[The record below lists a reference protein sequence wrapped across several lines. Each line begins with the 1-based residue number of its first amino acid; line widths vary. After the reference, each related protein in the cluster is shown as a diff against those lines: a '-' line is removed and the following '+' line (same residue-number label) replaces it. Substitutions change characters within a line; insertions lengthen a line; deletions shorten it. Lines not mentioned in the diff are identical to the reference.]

1 MNEGHLESLALEWLE
16 GLGYTCLTGEDV
28 SIGGSQEARTKY
40 TEVVLRPQLEAAVAR
55 LNPSAPVVSQTAAV
69 TKLTDYANQSVI
81 DGNREIYGWLRGG
94 VPVEVIGEDGHR
106 AIERLKVIDFDAPA
120 SNDLHAVQQFTVH
133 GQNIRR
139 PDVVVFINGLPLVV
153 VELKNPA
160 DENADIEAA
169 YNQIQ
174 TYKDDIPQL
183 FHFNLLN
190 IISDGINARYGS
202 LTADFSRHGFWRL
215 LGDAKNADSS
225 LMELEVMVRGLL
237 APETL
242 LGFFRGFV
250 AYAISDGSPSV
261 KVVAQWHQY
270 QGVRKALGR
279 AIDCLENKRD
289 GKGGVVWF
297 TQGSGKSFLAV
308 FYAMALRD
316 HSAFKAPTIV
326 VVTDRIDLDDQLFE
340 TFAGCSESLKATPVQ
355 ADDRDDLRDLLGQ
368 SEAGG
373 IYFTTIN
380 KFAPKEGQNTVESL
394 CDRENVI
401 VIVDEA
407 HRTQY
412 GFTAQTDRKTG
423 EQKYGLAKHM
433 RDSLPNAIYLGMTG
447 TPVSLDDRD
456 TEAVFGTYVDIY
468 DMAAAQEDKA
478 VVPISYESRVI
489 DLSFNEADEQALREE
504 FQAAVEEESREEANR
519 TISKNTRLEAIA
531 MADGRL
537 EEVAHDLVAHW
548 TLRRESMPKGKAM
561 VVAISREAAVR
572 LYDALIA
579 KGGEGWG
586 SDQLTKGKVKVVMT
600 GSASDPAHF
609 KPHQTNKQDKEL
621 LKKRLRDPDDELEM
635 VIVRDMWLTGFD
647 APPVNTLYVDKPMQ
661 GHGLMQAIARVNRV
675 WRDKPGGLVV
685 DYIGLGEE
693 LKKAIKTY
701 TRDAKTD
708 KPPVDVS
715 GEALTILLDTIDAI
729 RQTFFSDFDYS
740 GFLDPQIALKLLGP
754 AMNHL
759 IKLEHEKTE
768 KNGDD
773 KHGWTVKKYLDA
785 VARLGKAQALAG
797 THKEAIALREEIG
810 FFQAIAASLRKH
822 TAAGRKVS
830 KAEKE
835 AALRQLVAKGV
846 IVEGVTDLFGTLGL
860 DKPDIGLLDEA
871 FLEQVRAM
879 PHQNLAAE
887 LLQRL
892 VSDAIKARG
901 RKNAMQEVE
910 FTEKLKESIQK
921 YKNRGLTTVQIID
934 ELIKMAKE
942 LNAAK
947 PPDDM
952 SDEEWAF
959 YQALA
964 TNESAV
970 RDLGDPVLRALAHEL
985 TDKLRKSATIDWQR
999 RGSARA
1005 KMRMLVK
1012 VLLAK
1017 YRYPPDK
1024 RTDAIDKVI
1033 TQAELL
1039 ADDWGFEQPSVA

>member
-1 MNEGHLESLALEWLE
+1 MKEDDLETLTLEWLE
-16 GLGYTCLTGEDV
+16 GIGYTCLTGEDV
-28 SIGGSQEARTKY
+28 SLGGSHEARTKY
-40 TEVVLRPQLEAAVAR
+40 TEVVLRPYLEASISRLNPDVPAASRAAAVA
-55 LNPSAPVVSQTAAV
+55 
-69 TKLTDYANQSVI
+69 KFTDYSNQSLI
-81 DGNREIYGWLRGG
+81 DGNREIYSWLRGG
-94 VPVEVIGEDGHR
+94 VPVEVTGSDGHR
-106 AIERLKVIDFDAPA
+106 SIERLKIFDFDNWAN
-120 SNDLHAVQQFTVH
+120 NDLLAVQQFTVH
-133 GQNIRR
+133 GQHIRR
-139 PDVVVFINGLPLVV
+139 PDVVIFINGLPLVV
-153 VELKNPA
+153 IELKNPA

-174 TYKDDIPQL
+174 TYKSDIPQL

-190 IISDGINARYGS
+190 IVSDGVNARYGS
-202 LTADFSRHGFWRL
+202 LTADFARHGFWRL
-215 LGDAKNADSS
+215 LNDVKNADNS

-242 LGFFRGFV
+242 LRFFRGFV
-250 AYAISDGSPSV
+250 AYSIEDGYPSI
-261 KVVAQWHQY
+261 KVIAQWHQY
-270 QGVRKALGR
+270 QGVNKALVR

-297 TQGSGKSFLAV
+297 TQGSGKSYLAV

-316 HSAFKAPTIV
+316 HPAFRAPTIV

-340 TFAGCSESLKATPVQ
+340 TFAGCRESLKATPVQ
-355 ADDRDDLRDLLGQ
+355 AEDREKLQELLGE

-380 KFAPKEGQNTVESL
+380 KFSPKSGESKVESL
-394 CDRENVI
+394 CGRENVV

-412 GFTAQTDRKTG
+412 GITAQTDSKTG

-433 RDSLPNAIYLGMTG
+433 RDALPNAIYLGLTG

-468 DMAAAQEDKA
+468 DMASAQEDMA

-489 DLSFNEADEQALREE
+489 NLSFNEADEQSLAELFHEVIENESLEE
-504 FQAAVEEESREEANR
+504 VNK
-519 TISKNTRLEAIA
+519 TVSKNTRLEAIA

-537 EEVAHDLVAHW
+537 EQLADDLISHW
-548 TLRRESMPKGKAM
+548 ELRRESMPKGKAM
-561 VVAISREAAVR
+561 VVSISRESAVR
-572 LYDALIA
+572 LYDALVA
-579 KGGEGWG
+579 RGGDDWG
-586 SDQLTKGKVKVVMT
+586 SDDLTTGKVKVVMT

-609 KPHQTNKQDKEL
+609 KPHQTNKLEKEL

-675 WRDKPGGLVV
+675 WKDKPGGLVV

-701 TRDAKTD
+701 TRDAKAA
-708 KPPVDVS
+708 KPPVDIS

-729 RQTFFSDFDYS
+729 RKTFFSSFDYS
-740 GFLDPQIALKLLGP
+740 GFLEPQTALKLLGP

-759 IKLEHEKTE
+759 IELEREKT
-768 KNGDD
+768 KQHGND

-785 VARLGKAQALAG
+785 VAKLGKAQALAG
-797 THKEAIALREEIG
+797 TRKEAIALREEVG
-810 FFQAIAASLRKH
+810 FLQAIAASMRKY
-822 TAAGRKVS
+822 TAAGRTVS

-871 FLEQVRAM
+871 FLEQVAEM
-879 PHQNLAAE
+879 PQKNLAAE

-892 VSDAIKARG
+892 VADAIKARG
-901 RKNAMQEVE
+901 RKNAMQEAE
-910 FTEKLKESIQK
+910 FTEKLKESILRYQ
-921 YKNRGLTTVQIID
+921 NRGLTTIQIID

-952 SDEEWAF
+952 SEEEWAF

-964 TNESAV
+964 ANESAV
-970 RDLGDPVLRALAHEL
+970 RDLGHPVLRSLAVKL
-985 TDKLRKSATIDWQR
+985 TDQIRKSSTINWQK
-999 RGSARA
+999 RGDARA
-1005 KMRMLVK
+1005 RMRTMIK
-1012 VLLAK
+1012 ILLRTHK
-1017 YRYPPDK
+1017 YPPDK
-1024 RTDAIDKVI
+1024 SEEALNRVI
-1033 TQAELL
+1033 EQAERLSDEW
-1039 ADDWGFEQPSVA
+1039 AFEQP

>member
-1 MNEGHLESLALEWLE
+1 MKEDDLESLCLEWLD

-28 SIGGSQEARTKY
+28 SLGGSQEARTKY
-40 TEVVLRPQLEAAVAR
+40 TEVVLRPQLEASVAR
-55 LNPSAPVVSQTAAV
+55 LNPGVPAISQAAAV
-69 TKLTDYANQSVI
+69 AKLADYANQSLT
-81 DGNREIYGWLRGG
+81 DGNREVYGWLRGG
-94 VPVEVIGEDGHR
+94 VPVEVTGSDGHR
-106 AIERLKVIDFDAPA
+106 AIERLKVIDFDEPA
-120 SNDLHAVQQFTVH
+120 SNDLLAVQQFTVH
-133 GQNIRR
+133 GQQIRR
-139 PDVVVFINGLPLVV
+139 PDVVVFINGVPLVV

-174 TYKDDIPQL
+174 TYKVDIPQL

-202 LTADFSRHGFWRL
+202 LTADFARHGFWRL
-215 LGDAKNADSS
+215 LNDAKNADTT

-242 LGFFRGFV
+242 LRFLRGFV
-250 AYAISDGSPSV
+250 AYAISDGSPSI
-261 KVVAQWHQY
+261 KVIAQWHQY
-270 QGVRKALGR
+270 QGVHKALTR
-279 AIDCLENKRD
+279 AVDCLEHKRD

-316 HSAFKAPTIV
+316 HPAFRAPTIV

-355 ADDRDDLRDLLGQ
+355 ANDRDELRDLLGQ

-380 KFAPKEGQNTVESL
+380 KFAPKAGESKVESL
-394 CDRENVI
+394 CDRENVV

-412 GFTAQTDRKTG
+412 GITAQTDRKTG

-433 RDSLPNAIYLGMTG
+433 RDALPHAIYLGMTG

-456 TEAVFGTYVDIY
+456 TEAVFGTYVDVY

-504 FQAAVEEESREEANR
+504 FEAAIEEESLEEANR

-537 EEVAHDLVAHW
+537 EKLADDLMSHW
-548 TLRRESMPKGKAM
+548 ALRRESMPKGKAM

-572 LYDALIA
+572 LYDALVA
-579 KGGEGWG
+579 KGDDGWD
-586 SDQLTKGKVKVVMT
+586 SDQLTKGKVKIVMT
-600 GSASDPAHF
+600 GTASDPAHF
-609 KPHQTNKQDKEL
+609 KPHQTNKQEKEL

-693 LKKAIKTY
+693 LKKAIQTY

-708 KPPVDVS
+708 KSPVDVS

-729 RQTFFSDFDYS
+729 RKTFFNGFDYS
-740 GFLDPQIALKLLGP
+740 GFLDPKTALKLLGP

-759 IKLEHEKTE
+759 IELERDKTT
-768 KNGDD
+768 KHGDD

-797 THKEAIALREEIG
+797 TRKEAIELREEIG
-810 FFQAIAASLRKH
+810 FFQAIAVSMRKH
-822 TAAGRKVS
+822 TTAGRSVS

-846 IVEGVTDLFGTLGL
+846 IVEGVTDLFGTLGI

-871 FLEQVRAM
+871 FLEQVREM
-879 PHQNLAAE
+879 PHKNLAAE

-892 VSDAIKARG
+892 VADAIKARG
-901 RKNAMQEVE
+901 RKNAMQEAE
-910 FTEKLKESIQK
+910 FTEKLRESIQK
-921 YKNRGLTTVQIID
+921 YQNRGLTTVQIID
-934 ELIKMAKE
+934 ELVKMAKE

-952 SDEEWAF
+952 TDEEWAF

-964 TNESAV
+964 ANESAV
-970 RDLGDPVLRALAHEL
+970 RELGHPVLRSLAVKL
-985 TDKLRKSATIDWQR
+985 TDQIRKSSTINWQK
-999 RGSARA
+999 RGDARA
-1005 KMRMLVK
+1005 RMRTMIK
-1012 VLLAK
+1012 ILLRTHK
-1017 YRYPPDK
+1017 YPPDASQ
-1024 RTDAIDKVI
+1024 DAMDRVI
-1033 TQAELL
+1033 EQAERLS
-1039 ADDWGFEQPSVA
+1039 DDWAFEQP

>member
-1 MNEGHLESLALEWLE
+1 MKEDHLESLTLEWLA
-16 GLGYTCLTGEDV
+16 GLGYTCLTGEEV
-28 SIGGSQEARTKY
+28 SLSGSEEARTKY
-40 TEVVLRPQLEAAVAR
+40 TEVVLVPRLEAAVAR
-55 LNPSAPVVSQTAAV
+55 LNPNTPVAAQAAAV
-69 TKLTDYANQSVI
+69 ARLGDYANQSI
-81 DGNREIYGWLRGG
+81 TDGNREVYGWLRGG
-94 VPVEVIGEDGHR
+94 VEVEVIGDDGHR
-106 AIERLKVIDFDAPA
+106 GIERLKVIDVENPMK
-120 SNDLHAVQQFTVH
+120 NDFLAVQQFTVH
-133 GQNIRR
+133 GHHIRR
-139 PDVVVFINGLPLVV
+139 PDIVIFINGLPLVV
-153 VELKNPA
+153 IELKNPA

-174 TYKDDIPQL
+174 TYKTDIPQL
-183 FHFNLLN
+183 FHYNLLN
-190 IISDGINARYGS
+190 VLSDGVNARYGS

-215 LGDAKNADSS
+215 INDCKNADSS
-225 LMELEVMVRGLL
+225 LLELEVLVRGLL

-242 LGFFRGFV
+242 LRFFRGFV
-250 AYAISDGSPSV
+250 AFAVSDGSPSA
-261 KVVAQWHQY
+261 KVIAQWHQY
-270 QGVRKALGR
+270 QGVNKAVAR
-279 AIDCLENKRD
+279 AVDSINNQKD

-308 FYAMALRD
+308 YYAMALRD
-316 HSAFKAPTIV
+316 HPALRAPTIV
-326 VVTDRIDLDDQLFE
+326 VVTDRIDLDDQLYE
-340 TFAGCSESLKATPVQ
+340 TFAGCSESLKATPKK
-355 ADDRDDLRDLLGQ
+355 AEDRDDLRAML
-368 SEAGG
+368 SETEVGG
-373 IYFTTIN
+373 LYFTTIN
-380 KFAPKEGQNTVESL
+380 KFAPLQGESRVPSL
-394 CDRENVI
+394 CDRDNVV

-407 HRTQY
+407 HRSQY
-412 GFTAQTDRKTG
+412 GITAQTDIKTG
-423 EQKYGLAKHM
+423 QQKYGLAKHM
-433 RDSLPNAIYLGMTG
+433 RDALPNAIYLGMTG

-456 TEAVFGTYVDIY
+456 TEAVFGTYVDVY
-468 DMAAAQEDKA
+468 DMQAAQEDGA

-489 DLSFNEADEQALREE
+489 DLSFNEAEAQTLRDEFL
-504 FQAAVEEESREEANR
+504 AAVGEETPEEANR
-519 TISKNTRLEAIA
+519 TVGKNTRLEAIA
-531 MADGRL
+531 MAEGRL
-537 EEVAHDLVAHW
+537 ETLADDLVAHW
-548 TLRRESMPKGKAM
+548 ALRRESMPKGKAM
-561 VVAISREAAVR
+561 IVAISREAAVR

-579 KGGEGWG
+579 KGGDGWG
-586 SDQLTKGKVKVVMT
+586 SDELIKGKVKVVMT

-609 KPHQTNKQDKEL
+609 KPHQTNKQGKEL
-621 LKKRLRDPDDELEM
+621 LKKRLRDPDDELEI

-647 APPVNTLYVDKPMQ
+647 APPVNTLYMDKPMQ

-701 TRDAKTD
+701 TRDAQTD
-708 KPPVDVS
+708 KSPVDVS
-715 GEALTILLDTIDAI
+715 GEALGILLDTIDTV
-729 RQTFFSDFDYS
+729 RKTFFSGFDYS
-740 GFLDPQIALKLLGP
+740 GFLEPQTALKLLGP
-754 AMNHL
+754 AMNYL
-759 IKLEHEKTE
+759 IKLAQDKTE
-768 KNGDD
+768 KHGDD
-773 KHGWTVKKYLDA
+773 KHGWTVKKFLDA

-797 THKEAIALREEIG
+797 TRDEALELREEIG

-822 TAAGRKVS
+822 TVAGRKVS

-860 DKPDIGLLDEA
+860 DKPDIGLLDEG

-892 VSDAIKARG
+892 VADAIKARG
-901 RKNAMQEVE
+901 RKNAMQEAE
-910 FTEKLKESIQK
+910 FTEKLKESIQR
-921 YKNRGLTTVQIID
+921 YQSRGLTTVQIID

-952 SDEEWAF
+952 TDEEWAF

-970 RDLGDPVLRALAHEL
+970 RDLGDPILRALAHEL

-1005 KMRMLVK
+1005 KMRMLIK

-1024 RTDAIDKVI
+1024 RQDAIDKVL
-1033 TQAELL
+1033 TQAEVL
-1039 ADDWGFEQPSVA
+1039 ADDWGFEQPSPA